1 MASVTQ
7 GLVAG
12 DKNNKGYNM
21 IEKIDDEMEPSRKK
35 PLVLQFEESENTLKV
50 DNYETDTDPST
61 STDGDT
67 DDKNTSGVEELF
79 QKARHMLC
87 PSTFYRHITYLY
99 AERKLV
105 VFFLVHFVSTLI
117 IWCECSISLCVLL
130 YQLFH
135 LTPTFFIFDATC
147 SPLCP

>member
-1 MASVTQ
+1 MAVTH
-7 GLVAG
+7 GIVAG
-12 DKNNKGYNM
+12 DKNNKGYNI
-21 IEKIDDEMEPSRKK
+21 IEKVDNAMEPSRKK
-35 PLVLQFEESENTLKV
+35 PVVLQFEESENTLKV
-50 DNYETDTDPST
+50 DKYERDTNP

-67 DDKNTSGVEELF
+67 DDADTSGVEELF

-87 PSTFYRHITYLY
+87 PSTCYKHITYLY

-117 IWCECSISLCVLL
+117 IWCECSMSLCVLL

-135 LTPTFFIFDATC
+135 LTPTFCIF
-147 SPLCP
+147 

>member
-1 MASVTQ
+1 MAVTH

-12 DKNNKGYNM
+12 DKNNKGYNI
-21 IEKIDDEMEPSRKK
+21 IEKIANETETSRKK
-35 PLVLQFEESENTLKV
+35 PPVLQFEESEKTLKV

-61 STDGDT
+61 DGDT
-67 DDKNTSGVEELF
+67 DDEDTSGVEELF
-79 QKARHMLC
+79 QKARHLLC

-135 LTPTFFIFDATC
+135 LTPTFCIFDATC